1 MTPSPMTSLA
11 AWLPSTYAT
20 SNVPA
25 LRPSARSDA
34 STSRLRAFILRTG
47 FTRRRLF
54 AIFVEGTFLSSS
66 SSSSSSTSF
75 GSTPVTKRTFASNR
89 ASTAHPAC
97 ASPPRSNPTSAYCSP
112 PRHVSTQYTAESA
125 CRHSAH
131 RSHCVLRPSQHPI
144 SITRRARVP
153 SFIQPSWV
161 NTAVRESALCVNQLV
176 VNSLP
181 AGSDGSVSADP
192 ESARRRGD
200 GRRASWS
207 ASPSPSRGMPPAAS
221 PAWASGA
228 SPHGVSRPASQR
240 ATHGASLDAED
251 GPPPSSVARDDD
263 ARTPLAGVG
272 PVSSGGAPSRVRF
285 TGEPAAPDA
294 RSSAES
300 ARSRRDRRT
309 PGGAGEARPSE
320 TRDGRSRSSS
330 SRGWR
335 PSPADAPFLVSTR
348 GGDAAVPLG

>member
-1 MTPSPMTSLA
+1 MQFSTSSASSDAFAGVRGLFSGSRPSRACLSSTVTM
-11 AWLPSTYAT
+11 PSTVT
-20 SNVPA
+20 S
-25 LRPSARSDA
+25 
-34 STSRLRAFILRTG
+34 
-47 FTRRRLF
+47 
-54 AIFVEGTFLSSS
+54 LSSS
-66 SSSSSSTSF
+66 SSSSSL

-112 PRHVSTQYTAESA
+112 PRHVSTQYATESA
-125 CRHSAH
+125 CRHSAR

-161 NTAVRESALCVNQLV
+161 NTAVRESALCVNQFV

-181 AGSDGSVSADP
+181 AGSDWSVSAHP
-192 ESARRRGD
+192 ES
-200 GRRASWS
+200 
-207 ASPSPSRGMPPAAS
+207 
-221 PAWASGA
+221 
-228 SPHGVSRPASQR
+228 
-240 ATHGASLDAED
+240 
-251 GPPPSSVARDDD
+251 

-272 PVSSGGAPSRVRF
+272 PVLSGGAPSRVRF
-285 TGEPAAPDA
+285 AGEPAAPDA

-309 PGGAGEARPSE
+309 PGGAGEARPSD
-320 TRDGRSRSSS
+320 TRDGGSRSSS